1 MRGPPPSE
9 ERLKFERDLPVIE
22 QRMRHERVTLAQ
34 LGREY
39 GLSLAAVKKIVRL
52 TGHGKRLAAAREACR
67 RREDAVRQRER
78 SRYSMRLARKREER
92 QKIIRQA
99 LAEGKPRV
107 EIARIL
113 GMDLGN
119 LSRFMKQHPQ
129 DDP

>member
-9 ERLKFERDLPVIE
+9 ERLKFEHDLPLIE
-22 QRMRHERVTLAQ
+22 KRMRRERVTLAQ

-39 GLSLAAVKKIVRL
+39 RLSLAAVKKIVQL
-52 TGHGKRLAAAREACR
+52 TDYSERLATAREACR
-67 RREDAVRQRER
+67 RREDAVRQGER

-92 QKIIRQA
+92 LKIIRQA

-119 LSRFMKQHPQ
+119 LSRFMKKHFQ
-129 DDP
+129 